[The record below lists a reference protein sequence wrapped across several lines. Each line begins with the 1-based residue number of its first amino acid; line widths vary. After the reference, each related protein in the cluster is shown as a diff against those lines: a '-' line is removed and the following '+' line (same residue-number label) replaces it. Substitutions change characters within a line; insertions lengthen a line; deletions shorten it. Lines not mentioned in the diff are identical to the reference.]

1 MEDKGLQANEDI
13 IKKVTE
19 EMPDDDLVLDLAE
32 LYKVFG
38 DSTRLKI
45 LVALKYEELGVSDI
59 SKIVNMSISAVSHQL
74 RVLRQM
80 NLVRFQRKGKEIYY
94 SLADEHVEKIISIG
108 MDHIEEERWKKYLD

>member
-1 MEDKGLQANEDI
+1 MQQNNEELIHEDLIEKAI
-13 IKKVTE
+13 S

-45 LVALKYEELGVSDI
+45 LVSIKYEQLCVSDI

-80 NLVRFQRKGKEIYY
+80 NLVKFQRKGKEIYY

-108 MDHIEEERWKKYLD
+108 MEHIEEER

>member
-1 MEDKGLQANEDI
+1 MQQNNEELIHEDLIEKAI
-13 IKKVTE
+13 S

-45 LVALKYEELGVSDI
+45 LVSIKYEQLCVADI

-80 NLVRFQRKGKEIYY
+80 NLVKFQRKGKEIYY

-108 MDHIEEERWKKYLD
+108 MEHIEEER

>member
-1 MEDKGLQANEDI
+1 MEEKGLQANEDI

-59 SKIVNMSISAVSHQL
+59 SKIVNIQS
-74 RVLRQM
+74 
-80 NLVRFQRKGKEIYY
+80 F
-94 SLADEHVEKIISIG
+94 
-108 MDHIEEERWKKYLD
+108 